1 MTEHNFYV
9 REFIQGDLGAQ
20 KTYVIGASPYRQH
33 ISYSGFMSY
42 KHKRNH
48 VVEGKHFFINKF
60 ADDLAM
66 EEETSK
72 RLLELSG
79 NTYRPPKI
87 ELIECKDIYDFYEK
101 IGYNRHTK
109 RFERYYPQYSS
120 GMGFADIAL

>member
-9 REFIQGDLGAQ
+9 REFVQGDLVVRR
-20 KTYVIGASPYRQH
+20 TYVIGDSPYRQH

-48 VVEGKHFFINKF
+48 VVEGKHFFLNKF

-66 EEETSK
+66 EEEISK
-72 RLLELSG
+72 RLIERLGHRYE
-79 NTYRPPKI
+79 PPEI
-87 ELIECKDIYDFYEK
+87 ELIKCKNIYDFYDK

-109 RFERYYPQYSS
+109 LFER
-120 GMGFADIAL
+120 